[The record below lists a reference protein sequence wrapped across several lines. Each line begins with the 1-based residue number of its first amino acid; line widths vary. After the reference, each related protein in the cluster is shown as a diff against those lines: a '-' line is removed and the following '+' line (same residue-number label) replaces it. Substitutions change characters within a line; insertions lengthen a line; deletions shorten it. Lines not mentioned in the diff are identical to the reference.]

1 MMKIMMTITKT
12 SCRGPRTASPRTA
25 AARKTS
31 PRAAKWIVT
40 ALLLPSSLL
49 AEPVSLKRVVE
60 LALTHATGA
69 AIIAADE
76 AHATASY
83 QELHNNYIPQLST
96 GAGLGYSY
104 GFPLALE
111 GSAPSLFN
119 VNAQSALLNPAL
131 RDFVRAAKVDSAAA
145 ALKTKDQRNQIIQD
159 AALSY
164 AELCKWDLRLARLRE
179 TEAAASKTQTAVAE
193 RVKEGIDS
201 ELDGTKAR
209 LSAARVRLRI
219 AEAQGAADVLREHL
233 SKLTGIPPAN
243 IQTDP
248 DSVPAPPPAVSAESP
263 NEDAAKDATAS
274 NPSVQAAV
282 EHARAQYLRAQG
294 EHKSLWPS
302 IDFAAQYALLSR
314 FNNYQNYYIPS
325 RPCTPTTVEVLC
337 VTSSFQ
343 QNNATIGI
351 SVRFPL
357 FNAPQRSRARAA
369 DADAVKATK
378 QAEAA
383 RNQVSEETL
392 RLRRS
397 VAQMQAA
404 CEVAQLEDEIA
415 EKNLIAVQTRIDAGT
430 ATLHDLDDA
439 RSQSSERFIALQD
452 VSFELE
458 RSQLGV
464 LRSTGDLEKWALGTP

>member
-1 MMKIMMTITKT
+1 MKTPR
-12 SCRGPRTASPRTA
+12 RGALTAQ
-25 AARKTS
+25 
-31 PRAAKWIVT
+31 WIV
-40 ALLLPSSLL
+40 AFLLFPSWLQ

-69 AIIAADE
+69 AIAAADE
-76 AHATASY
+76 QHASASY
-83 QELHNNYIPQLST
+83 RELRDNYIPQFST

-119 VNAQSALLNPAL
+119 IIGQSALLNPAL
-131 RDFVRAAKVDSAAA
+131 RDFVRAAKVDFAAA
-145 ALKTKDQRNQIIQD
+145 SLKTKDQRNQIIQD

-164 AELCKWDLRLARLRE
+164 AELAKWEQRLARLQQ
-179 TEAAASKTQTAVAE
+179 TEYDANKMQVAVAE

-201 ELDGTKAR
+201 ELEGTRAR
-209 LSAARVRLRI
+209 LSVARIRLRI

-233 SKLTGIPPAN
+233 SKLTGLPAAN

-248 DSVPAPPPAVSAESP
+248 DSIPSPPVAPENQDS
-263 NEDAAKDATAS
+263 AKDVAAS
-274 NPSVQAAV
+274 NPSVEAAV

-294 EHKSLWPS
+294 EHKSLWPT
-302 IDFAAQYALLSR
+302 IDFAAQYALLSK

-325 RPCTPTTVEVLC
+325 RPCTTSLGEFLC
-337 VTSSFQ
+337 VTRSFQ
-343 QNNATIGI
+343 QNNATIGVNI
-351 SVRFPL
+351 RFPL
-357 FNAPQRSRARAA
+357 FNASQRSRARGA
-369 DADAVKATK
+369 DADALKATK

-392 RLRRS
+392 RLQRS

-404 CEVAQLEDEIA
+404 RDVAQLEYEIA
-415 EKNLIAVQTRIDAGT
+415 QKTLTAIQTRIDAGT
-430 ATLHDLDDA
+430 ATLHDLDNA
-439 RSQSSERFIALQD
+439 RSQASERFITLQD
-452 VSFELE
+452 VTFELE